1 MMGQFLA
8 YKSLSLITL
17 LLSLAPLFKI
27 SLVAISLSYHAN
39 PSHTMPSFQLT
50 ENVKYEYRW
59 EDLDQPNPY
68 LDTALAF
75 AHQSRAGLIQTSKQ
89 YRPISG
95 QKRVAK
101 YKEKQANRE
110 TASGEPQVEVM
121 QSITATPVLKHASF
135 EVCIQYPYPPSCF
148 YFCIAFPA

>member
-1 MMGQFLA
+1 
-8 YKSLSLITL
+8 
-17 LLSLAPLFKI
+17 
-27 SLVAISLSYHAN
+27 
-39 PSHTMPSFQLT
+39 MPSFYLT

-135 EVCIQYPYPPSCF
+135 EVCNLVPLL
-148 YFCIAFPA
+148 AFLLLLLHCVPGMNGILIG

>member
-1 MMGQFLA
+1 
-8 YKSLSLITL
+8 
-17 LLSLAPLFKI
+17 
-27 SLVAISLSYHAN
+27 
-39 PSHTMPSFQLT
+39 MPSFYLT

-59 EDLDQPNPY
+59 EDLHQPNPY
-68 LDTALAF
+68 LDSALAF
-75 AHQSRAGLIQTSKQ
+75 AHQSRAGLIEASKQ

-95 QKRVAK
+95 KNRVAK

-135 EVCIQYPYPPSCF
+135 EVCNSVPLPAFLFLLLHYVPYLNG
-148 YFCIAFPA
+148 ILID